1 MSNKTPRFPPYF
13 KWAAFSFLIT
23 WAVILASALGF
34 NIFTKSL
41 DFERTGQ
48 FGDSFGV
55 LNAIMASF
63 AAISAF
69 AAYQS
74 QREELDR
81 LKANETETKRAE
93 ADRDYF
99 AYKRDFENTFF
110 NLLNLLRE
118 TVKEIDVEADDIAEA
133 LGIKG
138 DVVRGRDAMAKI
150 LKNLDAFMPLAKR
163 ESYQIIYASY
173 RDDLG
178 HYFRTFYHI
187 VRFINESDIKD
198 KMTYIR
204 LLRATLSNAE
214 IVLIGLNCLHGGG
227 ETKLKPL
234 VEKYALLHNISSEF
248 AEKWELT
255 TQFDSTAFGDR
266 KVSTDGKLG
275 S

>member
-1 MSNKTPRFPPYF
+1 VSEKKSNFPPYF
-13 KWAAFSFLIT
+13 KWAALVFLAT
-23 WAVILASALGF
+23 WAVILASAFGL
-34 NIFTKSL
+34 NIFPRTPN
-41 DFERTGQ
+41 FERTGQ

-69 AAYQS
+69 AAYQA

-81 LKANETETKRAE
+81 LRATESKRE
-93 ADRDYF
+93 AF
-99 AYKRDFENTFF
+99 AYKRDFESTFF

-118 TVKEIDVEADDIAEA
+118 TVKEIDVDVDHVGAA
-133 LGIKG
+133 LGSKG
-138 DVVRGRDAMAKI
+138 DVARGRDAMAKI
-150 LKNLDAFMPLAKR
+150 LDRLDESDSPTTRKN
-163 ESYQIIYASY
+163 YQDIYADY

-187 VRFINESDIKD
+187 ARFIDESDIQN

-214 IVLIGLNCLHGGG
+214 IVLIGLNCIHGGG
-227 ETKLKPL
+227 EAKLKPL
-234 VEKYALLHNISSEF
+234 VEKYALLHNVSSQF

-255 TQFDSTAFGDR
+255 TQFASTAFGDR
-266 KVSTDGKLG
+266 RVSLEGKLG

>member
-1 MSNKTPRFPPYF
+1 VSEKKSNFPPYF
-13 KWAAFSFLIT
+13 KWAALVFLIT
-23 WAVILASALGF
+23 WAAILASAFGL
-34 NIFTKSL
+34 NIFPKTP

-81 LKANETETKRAE
+81 LKKAE
-93 ADRDYF
+93 IESKKDEVERNYF
-99 AYKRDFENTFF
+99 AYKRDFETTFF
-110 NLLNLLRE
+110 NLLDLLRE
-118 TVKEIDVEADDIAEA
+118 TVKEIDVESDDIAEA
-133 LGIKG
+133 LGI
-138 DVVRGRDAMAKI
+138 VRNVAHGRDAIAII
-150 LKNLDAFMPLAKR
+150 LKKLDAYYPLTNR
-163 ESYQIIYASY
+163 TSYQNVYASY

-198 KMTYIR
+198 KMTYVR

-227 ETKLKPL
+227 KTKLKPL